1 MLSVLGL
8 AVDDT
13 IHLIYKYREGGES
26 AFKEVIPTLTLTST
40 SLVIGFSL
48 FYFSSFRPNSVFGIL
63 CAWIITWALLTDIY
77 LLPLLLKASEEKLEQ
92 DLDDERKHY
101 RPDSSLAH

>member
-1 MLSVLGL
+1 MNGNGPERVAIRTGKGSLGFTQNNLPEALHESV
-8 AVDDT
+8 
-13 IHLIYKYREGGES
+13 
-26 AFKEVIPTLTLTST
+26 AFRLRV
-40 SLVIGFSL
+40 L